1 MMTQYNLQVGAASN
15 QQQHSHSISE
25 LTVLKITAL
34 VLLIFVHSDLLFA
47 YPKIMQPIEWFLLS
61 VFFFVGGY
69 LAYSS
74 FQKRNRS
81 LKEFFKS
88 KALTLYVPFLAA
100 ILTYLFL
107 DVYMGAKIEPAAVV
121 SQVSM
126 LNIFATL
133 NTAYNW
139 GTLWFIPFMLLF
151 MVITCVLEKYVR
163 STKKQLLAITTL
175 LAVTTFLW
183 IHGSP
188 LRLDA
193 LFNQYLLIFVFG
205 FYISKFGLY
214 NKLMTYKTV
223 VVAAP
228 IVALFA
234 IDLSGFLN
242 YNNPLN
248 ALVAQTYFN
257 CRSIMLTMSLVLLT
271 LYALRKVKLPVNGF
285 AKQIADHSAFIYLTE
300 PFISFLI
307 LTYVF
312 GQGENFFAGGL
323 AFYLYQATR
332 IIVLLGVIPLAFI
345 AWRYRPRMPMPAF
358 AVKVKVAYK
367 NLLVKR

>member
-1 MMTQYNLQVGAASN
+1 
-15 QQQHSHSISE
+15 
-25 LTVLKITAL
+25 
-34 VLLIFVHSDLLFA
+34 
-47 YPKIMQPIEWFLLS
+47 MQPIEWFLLS

-74 FQKRNRS
+74 FQKRDRS
-81 LKEFFKS
+81 LKVFFKS
-88 KALTLYVPFLAA
+88 KALTLYLPFLAA
-100 ILTYLFL
+100 ILCYLFI
-107 DVYMGAKIEPAAVV
+107 DFYMGAKIDPAAVV

-126 LNIFATL
+126 LNIFANL

-163 STKKQLLAITTL
+163 STKLQLLAITAL

-188 LRLDA
+188 LRLDS
-193 LFNQYLLIFVFG
+193 LFNQYLLVFVFG
-205 FYISKFGLY
+205 FYVSKFGLY
-214 NKLMTYKTV
+214 NKLMTYRTV
-223 VVAAP
+223 LVAAP
-228 IVALFA
+228 IVALFS

-242 YNNPLN
+242 YNNLLN

-257 CRSIMLTMSLVLLT
+257 CRSIMLTMSLVLLA
-271 LYALRKVKLPVNGF
+271 LYALRAIKLPVNGF
-285 AKQIADHSAFIYLTE
+285 AKQIADHSALIYLSE
-300 PFISFLI
+300 PLISFII

-312 GQGENFFAGGL
+312 GQGEAFFAGGISFL
-323 AFYLYQATR
+323 LYQASR
-332 IIVLLGVIPLAFI
+332 IIVMLVIIPCAFV
-345 AWRYRPRMPMPAF
+345 AWQYRILMPVPTF
-358 AVKVKVAYK
+358 AIKIMVAYK

>member
-1 MMTQYNLQVGAASN
+1 
-15 QQQHSHSISE
+15 
-25 LTVLKITAL
+25 
-34 VLLIFVHSDLLFA
+34 
-47 YPKIMQPIEWFLLS
+47 MQPIEWFLLS

-81 LKEFFKS
+81 LKVFFKS

-151 MVITCVLEKYVR
+151 MVITCLLEKYVHN
-163 STKKQLLAITTL
+163 TKIQLLAISIL
-175 LAVTTFLW
+175 LAVTTILW

-188 LRLDA
+188 LRLDG
-193 LFNQYLLIFVFG
+193 LFNQYLLVFVFG
-205 FYISKFGLY
+205 FYISKFKLY
-214 NKLMTYKTV
+214 DRLMTYKT
-223 VVAAP
+223 A
-228 IVALFA
+228 IVALPIVIFFS
-234 IDLSGFLN
+234 IDLSAFFN
-242 YNNPLN
+242 YNTILD
-248 ALVAQTYFN
+248 AFAAQFYFN
-257 CRSIMLTMSLVLLT
+257 CRSILLTLSLVLLT
-271 LYALRKVKLPVNGF
+271 LMVLRKVKLPTNGF
-285 AKQIADHSAFIYLTE
+285 VKQISDHSALIYLSE
-300 PFISFLI
+300 PLISFLI

-312 GQGENFFAGGL
+312 GQGEAFFAGGISFL
-323 AFYLYQATR
+323 LYQASR
-332 IIVLLGVIPLAFI
+332 ILVMLVIIPCAFV
-345 AWRYRPRMPMPAF
+345 AWQYRILMPVPTF
-358 AVKVKVAYK
+358 AIKIMVAYK